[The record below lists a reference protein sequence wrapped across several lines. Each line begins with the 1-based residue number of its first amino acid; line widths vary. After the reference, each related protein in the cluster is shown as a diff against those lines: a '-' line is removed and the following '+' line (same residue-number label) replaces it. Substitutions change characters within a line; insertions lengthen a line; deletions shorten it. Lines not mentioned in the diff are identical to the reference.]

1 MVSDY
6 EQRLFE
12 KDCKDRE
19 TQNQISLRY
28 KQFTQTKQELEETRQ
43 LVREK
48 EADIQRLGNE
58 IQEETKQHLDQL
70 EAIKELHLQNLAQKE
85 F

>member
-1 MVSDY
+1 
-6 EQRLFE
+6 
-12 KDCKDRE
+12 
-19 TQNQISLRY
+19 
-28 KQFTQTKQELEETRQ
+28 
-43 LVREK
+43 VREK

>member
-28 KQFTQTKQELEETRQ
+28 KQFTQTKQELEETRL